1 VAEFEI
7 REMTS
12 KDVDAVGDVTA
23 AGGFGDRRELFRMA
37 IEMTDCRPIL
47 AVSEDRPIGTGL
59 GPSTATQAGSASS
72 SSHQSFVAAAS
83 AGPLPRPFAT
93 SWRTLAA
100 ALWCWLRPI

>member
-59 GPSTATQAGSASS
+59 GAIHGDAGWVGVI
-72 SSHQSFVAAAS
+72 FVAPELR
-83 AGPLPRPFAT
+83 GRGIGRPLPRPFAT